1 MHIPARPRQD
11 PILTR
16 ETPGAALE
24 ARLWERLAPEH
35 WPLSPCDLPPGTAL
49 VGGAVR
55 DALLGRLA
63 PQPDLDLV
71 VPGEAITLARHLA
84 RRLGGSCVVLD
95 PDRDMARLVLQGWTV
110 DLARREG
117 SDLASDLWRRDY
129 SANAIALPLEPGA
142 ALVDPTGGL
151 AALERR
157 ELVAVRESNLLDD
170 PVRLL
175 RGIRLAAEL
184 ELELEATSLSWIGR
198 HAAQLGSVAGERVLS
213 ELERLAA
220 APQGQRGMQQALDL
234 TLLQAWGADPQAGAT
249 LTDLSPEAAATRE
262 MHPAESAWALPLARL
277 ACVLPP
283 EAVDRLRGSRWLQQ
297 RCGCLRRWW
306 ERLGAEGSRDL
317 AALAEEPRLQLH
329 RELEADLPA
338 LLLGLPVAG
347 VPAALQRWRDGEDRL
362 FHPRAPLNGHA
373 LSQALGLAA
382 GPELGALLQHLTRE
396 RAFGRIAADGPAQQ
410 AAALQA
416 AREWLSRRRG

>member
-16 ETPGAALE
+16 GNAGAALE

-35 WPLSPCDLPPGTAL
+35 WPLNPSELPPGTAL

-63 PQPDLDLV
+63 AQPDLDLV
-71 VPGEAITLARHLA
+71 VPGEAIALA
-84 RRLGGSCVVLD
+84 RRLARQRGGSCVVLD
-95 PDRDMARLVLQGWTV
+95 AERDMARVVLQGWTV

-142 ALVDPTGGL
+142 SLVDPTGGL
-151 AALERR
+151 EALERG

-170 PVRLL
+170 PLRLL
-175 RGIRLAAEL
+175 RGIRLSAEL
-184 ELELEATSLSWIGR
+184 ELALEESSLGWIAR

-220 APQGQRGMQQALDL
+220 APEGQQGLQRALEL
-234 TLLQAWGADPQAGAT
+234 TLLQTWGADPLAGAA
-249 LTDLSPEAAATRE
+249 LAALGPRAAAERDLQ
-262 MHPAESAWALPLARL
+262 PAETAWALPLARL
-277 ACVLPP
+277 ARLLPP
-283 EAVDRLRGSRWLQQ
+283 AAVERLRGSRRLQQ

-306 ERLGAEGSRDL
+306 ERLATADGGNLEQ
-317 AALAEEPRLQLH
+317 LAEEPRLQLH

-338 LLLGLPVAG
+338 LLLGLPQAG
-347 VPAALQRWRDGEDRL
+347 ARDALERWRDGENPL
-362 FHPRAPLNGHA
+362 FHPRVPLNGHA
-373 LSQALGLAA
+373 LSEALGLAA
-382 GPELGALLQHLTRE
+382 GPKLGALLQHLTRE
-396 RAFGRIAADGPAQQ
+396 RAFGRIAAAGPAQREG
-410 AAALQA
+410 ALRA
-416 AREWLSRRRG
+416 ARAWLNQHP